1 MADCFGGNRIT
12 PKPGYWRSSD
22 SSLTF
27 LRCYTASACTGSS
40 LEHYHPQGHCYKGYH
55 GILCAQCETGY
66 VSNSNFQC
74 AACPE
79 LWKNL
84 LLLLFIFFV
93 ATAVIV
99 IFIKL
104 TIASMKAKKSNVSVY
119 LKILTNH
126 LQLLVIT
133 LNFDLDWPG
142 QVSQVNESAK
152 PFADVASRIIS
163 FDCFL
168 G

>member
-1 MADCFGGNRIT
+1 MIT
-12 PKPGYWRSSD
+12 PKPGYWRSSAT
-22 SSLTF
+22 SLQF
-27 LRCYTASACTGSS
+27 LRCYTASACVGSS
-40 LEHYHPQGHCYKGYH
+40 VADFNPQGQCFPGYR

-79 LWKNL
+79 QWKNIL
-84 LLLLFIFFV
+84 LLILVLLL
-93 ATAVIV
+93 ASAVII
-99 IFIKL
+99 IFIKMTL
-104 TIASMKAKKSNVSVY
+104 MSTQAKKSNVSVY

-126 LQLLVIT
+126 LQLIVIT
-133 LNFDLDWPG
+133 LNFNLDWPDE
-142 QVSQVNESAK
+142 VTEFKETIK
-152 PFADVASRIIS
+152 PFADVSSRILS